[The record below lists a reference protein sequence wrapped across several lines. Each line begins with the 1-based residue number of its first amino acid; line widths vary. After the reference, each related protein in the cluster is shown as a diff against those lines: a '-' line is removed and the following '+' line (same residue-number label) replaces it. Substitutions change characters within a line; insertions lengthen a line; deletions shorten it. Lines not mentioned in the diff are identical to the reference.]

1 MRMETSHRSGAGR
14 RGAAGSPLRFLE
26 AALFTAA
33 VIGLGLFARE
43 MLGAWTFQRTAG
55 ARFDRAAA
63 RAETT
68 GKQPSPDTAKDALAR
83 LEIPRL
89 GLSKIVVDGADKKDL
104 SHAVGRIPWGGVF
117 GGTGTVG
124 LAGHRD
130 THFRKLADVAV
141 GDTLRVTTLAARYTY
156 VVEDTRVVEPD
167 DVEILAPTGRPR
179 LALVTC
185 YPFHYIGPAPHRYVV
200 EAREVEARTV
210 SARRL

>member
-1 MRMETSHRSGAGR
+1 MRAETPHRFGAGR
-14 RGAAGSPLRFLE
+14 RRAAGLLWRLLE
-26 AALFTAA
+26 IGLFAAALFA
-33 VIGLGLFARE
+33 LGLFARE
-43 MLGAWTFQRTAG
+43 MLGSWAFQRAAG
-55 ARFDRAAA
+55 ARFDREVA
-63 RAETT
+63 RADAA
-68 GKQPSPDTAKDALAR
+68 GPKPSPAPARDALAR

-89 GLSKIVVDGADKKDL
+89 GLSKIVVDGADKEDL

-117 GGTGTVG
+117 GGSGTVG

-185 YPFHYIGPAPHRYVV
+185 YPFHYIGPAPHRFVV
-200 EAREVEARTV
+200 EAREVEAQTA
-210 SARRL
+210 SARTL